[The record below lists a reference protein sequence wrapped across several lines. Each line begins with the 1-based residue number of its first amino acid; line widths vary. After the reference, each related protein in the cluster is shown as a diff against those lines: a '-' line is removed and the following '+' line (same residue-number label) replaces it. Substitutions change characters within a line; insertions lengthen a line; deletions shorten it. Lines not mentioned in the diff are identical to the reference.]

1 MFLEDEGNCAIDRLA
16 NRANDRLPNCA
27 NGRYGAYFIS
37 KFVQENL
44 IGGISTEN
52 DFVRTQFI
60 DCESG
65 KWAARNACQK
75 FNSSFSWTGFELASW
90 GTDPGCPQAWQ
101 AMWNYFRGHPYMT
114 SELYL
119 GYTTPSPLSV
129 PNSHKLPCFDLDLGN
144 LSPPSLLTSFM
155 DWASCWKNG
164 VITTLPPLASF

>member
-65 KWAARNACQK
+65 K
-75 FNSSFSWTGFELASW
+75 
-90 GTDPGCPQAWQ
+90 
-101 AMWNYFRGHPYMT
+101 
-114 SELYL
+114 
-119 GYTTPSPLSV
+119 
-129 PNSHKLPCFDLDLGN
+129 
-144 LSPPSLLTSFM
+144 
-155 DWASCWKNG
+155 
-164 VITTLPPLASF
+164 